1 MKVYKFAIF
10 LMLLAITSLAYA
22 ADEHQHGTGDPAAMK
37 AEQETTNPAMQINPD
52 EMDTATMQMR
62 ETRMKMQAATD
73 PAEKKNLMHMHM
85 QQMHKGMKMMG
96 MMSGQNA
103 EKMSIGGHDTHNK
116 PMTDQEMD
124 MAPKEGHDMGKMA
137 SGGCMKMDEEKMAMM
152 QKMMG
157 SCGMIDDMAMMKKKM
172 SMMMEMMNGMM
183 AQQEMKMQ

>member
-1 MKVYKFAIF
+1 MKVSKIAMF
-10 LMLLAITSLAYA
+10 LMLLAITTPVYA

-37 AEQETTNPAMQINPD
+37 TEQETTAPAMQINPD
-52 EMDTATMQMR
+52 EMDTATMQMQ

-96 MMSGQNA
+96 MMGGQNA
-103 EKMSIGGHDTHNK
+103 EKMSMGGHDTHNK
-116 PMTDQEMD
+116 PMTGQEMN
-124 MAPKEGHDMGKMA
+124 MAPKEGHDMSKMA
-137 SGGCMKMDEEKMAMM
+137 AGCCMKMGGEKMAMM
-152 QKMMG
+152 KKMMG
-157 SCGMIDDMAMMKKKM
+157 SCGMMDDMAMMKKKM